1 LIAMAE
7 RVLVTGAAGFIGR
20 AVVAAL
26 REQDVLVTAVDREE
40 PDPAWDEGVTVV
52 TGDLA
57 SQQVCIGAFETR
69 PTAVLHLA
77 ALTSVQRSVE
87 APMATFAQNVTIT
100 QVLLELSRGSGVAQ
114 FVLASTTL
122 GPLTPYGASK
132 AAGELLLSAYS
143 GSYGLAGAVLR
154 LTDVYG
160 PGMPDNDDLVSRA
173 MRAAQGGDGVEIGL
187 QRRDLVY
194 IDDVVNGVLI
204 ALDNRYDGRFVIGSG
219 RSVTE
224 LELVE
229 AVRTV
234 TGKPIPA
241 QHVETPFEDL
251 VVDIAN
257 DPGYAPTVSLD
268 EGLARTWSSVAGVA
282 NTQLSKSQNFTTN
295 SAAKVKK

>member
-1 LIAMAE
+1 MAE

-26 REQDVLVTAVDREE
+26 REQDVLVTAVDRED
-40 PDPAWDEGVTVV
+40 PDPAWDEGVTAV

-77 ALTSVQRSVE
+77 ALTSVQRSIE

-100 QVLLELSRGSGVAQ
+100 QVLLELSRGSGVKQ

-132 AAGELLLSAYS
+132 AAGEMLLSAYS

-160 PGMPDNDDLVSRA
+160 PGMPDNDDLVSRS
-173 MRAAQGGDGVEIGL
+173 MRAAQAGG
-187 QRRDLVY
+187 RR
-194 IDDVVNGVLI
+194 
-204 ALDNRYDGRFVIGSG
+204 
-219 RSVTE
+219 
-224 LELVE
+224 
-229 AVRTV
+229 
-234 TGKPIPA
+234 
-241 QHVETPFEDL
+241 
-251 VVDIAN
+251 
-257 DPGYAPTVSLD
+257 
-268 EGLARTWSSVAGVA
+268 
-282 NTQLSKSQNFTTN
+282 
-295 SAAKVKK
+295 

>member
-1 LIAMAE
+1 M
-7 RVLVTGAAGFIGR
+7 LVTGAAGFIGR

-26 REQDVLVTAVDREE
+26 REQDVLVTAVDREA

-69 PTAVLHLA
+69 PTVVLHLA
-77 ALTSVQRSVE
+77 ALTSVERSIE

-100 QVLLELSRGSGVAQ
+100 QVLLELSRGSGVGQ

-122 GPLTPYGASK
+122 SPQTPYGATK
-132 AAGELLLSAYS
+132 AAGEALLAAYS
-143 GSYGLAGAVLR
+143 GSYGLAGATLG

-160 PGMPDNDDLVSRA
+160 PGMPDKDDLVSRV
-173 MRAAQGGDGVEIGL
+173 MRAAQAGTGVEIGP

-204 ALDNRYDGRFVIGSG
+204 ALDNQYDGRFVIGSG

-229 AVRTV
+229 AVRAV
-234 TGKPIPA
+234 TGKPLP
-241 QHVETPFEDL
+241 VEQIDVPVEEV
-251 VVDIAN
+251 VVDVAN
-257 DPGYAPTVSLD
+257 DLGYAPTVSLED
-268 EGLARTWSSVAGVA
+268 GLALTWEYFKG
-282 NTQLSKSQNFTTN
+282 
-295 SAAKVKK
+295 